1 VRLQSHVWV
10 SAFLRA
16 ETAAGGFPAV
26 IRKGSPEA
34 GAIFVLHEHSDG
46 SVTVYGPAPQASVDA
61 ETASGRSFERV
72 LEGVTRERALEWL
85 DRQVRFDSD
94 CWILGTESRGAVP
107 ALVSQD

>member
-34 GAIFVLHEHSDG
+34 GAIFVLHEHADG
-46 SVTVYGPAPQASVDA
+46 SVTVYGPAPQAFADP
-61 ETASGRSFERV
+61 ETSSGRSFERV
-72 LEGVTRERALEWL
+72 LESVTRERALEWL

-107 ALVSQD
+107 SLVSQD